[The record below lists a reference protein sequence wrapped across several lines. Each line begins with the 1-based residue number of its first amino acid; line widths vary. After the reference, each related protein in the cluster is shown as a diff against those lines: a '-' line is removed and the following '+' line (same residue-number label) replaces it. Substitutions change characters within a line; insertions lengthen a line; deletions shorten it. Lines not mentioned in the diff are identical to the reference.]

1 MKQDIICRI
10 QRSTCR
16 FSTVTDDIMEI
27 DITLFINNLNS
38 TIMETMKLMFLG
50 KELELTVQEVQ
61 NKLDDLVYENS
72 QLELEKEELKKKL
85 EEQKGSSDMWWNS
98 YQDEQKRNARI
109 RKAIEAAKTVLEM
122 C

>member
-1 MKQDIICRI
+1 
-10 QRSTCR
+10 
-16 FSTVTDDIMEI
+16 MEI

-38 TIMETMKLMFLG
+38 TIMETMKLIICG
-50 KELELTVQEVQ
+50 EEQELTTQEVQ
-61 NKLDDLVYENS
+61 EQLDSLFNEIERLKKES
-72 QLELEKEELKKKL
+72 KEKEER
-85 EEQKGSSDMWWNS
+85 SDMWWNS